1 MSARARKRTKKKK
14 AAKKPVRKKTTS
26 KKAAGKKAKKKVTK
40 KKAVKKKTAKKKAVK
55 KKVVKKK
62 TTKKKIAKKKPAK
75 KATNKKTA
83 KKVAQKVAKPV
94 KKQPLTAEEKRARAQ
109 KRAAERKFLKE
120 SKARLLARREAL
132 VEAYH
137 SAKGNTK
144 ASTAGGTEDYIDYAV
159 SSYERDFSLSLTEL
173 ERKNLLLVEEAL
185 ARVRRGEYGRCLN
198 CGVVIPPR
206 RLEVEAWARYC
217 IPCQELDDQ
226 GLLEDP
232 VFETEPD
239 EEPAAGGD
247 AGNKSPADD
256 ADQEDEGDE
265 EEDDTP

>member
-1 MSARARKRTKKKK
+1 MSARARKQTKKKK
-14 AAKKPVRKKTTS
+14 PAKKPVRKKTTS
-26 KKAAGKKAKKKVTK
+26 KKATGKKAKKKMTK
-40 KKAVKKKTAKKKAVK
+40 KKTVKKKTAKKKAVK
-55 KKVVKKK
+55 KKV
-62 TTKKKIAKKKPAK
+62 AKKKPAK
-75 KATNKKTA
+75 KATKKKIT
-83 KKVAQKVAKPV
+83 KKVVQKAAKPV
-94 KKQPLTAEEKRARAQ
+94 KKQPLTAEEKKARAQ
-109 KRAAERKFLKE
+109 QRAAERKFLRE

-159 SSYERDFSLSLTEL
+159 SSYERDFSLSMTEL

-185 ARVRRGEYGRCLN
+185 ARVRRGEYGSCLN

-232 VFETEPD
+232 VFESETD
-239 EEPAAGGD
+239 EEPAAGGNVD
-247 AGNKSPADD
+247 E
-256 ADQEDEGDE
+256 EDEGDE